1 MSKKTKDKYQA
12 IIEAAIK
19 VIAEHGYHSA
29 QVSKIA
35 KEAGVAEGTIYLYFQ
50 NKEDVL
56 ISIFKDKM
64 GEYITL
70 VCNKLQAVDD
80 PLKKLKLLV
89 QMHFSNLEAD
99 RNLAA
104 VLQVQLRQSHPSI
117 RKRIA
122 EPLRR
127 YYRLIE
133 EIVSEGMAKGIFREN
148 LNVYLARQVIFGSM
162 DEVATCWVM
171 AQKPYSLSGQAP
183 AVFDLLAHALCSRE
197 MGQLIKNGINKSCTF
212 GQQSILLLEDGDHH

>member
-1 MSKKTKDKYQA
+1 VSKKTKDKYQA

-19 VIAEHGYHSA
+19 VIAEHGYHNA

-64 GEYITL
+64 GEYIAL
-70 VCNKLQAVDD
+70 VREELQKTED
-80 PLKKLKLLV
+80 PLEKLKLLI
-89 QMHFSNLEAD
+89 QLHFSKLEAN
-99 RNLAA
+99 RYLAA

-122 EPLRR
+122 EPLKG

-133 EIVSEGMAKGIFREN
+133 EIVSEGVAKGLFRES
-148 LNVYLARQVIFGSM
+148 LNVHLTRQVIFGAM
-162 DEVATCWVM
+162 NEVATCWVM
-171 AQKPYSLSGQAP
+171 AQRPSSLSGQAP
-183 AVFDLLAHALCSRE
+183 AVFDLLAHALSKKTVW
-197 MGQLIKNGINKSCTF
+197 KN
-212 GQQSILLLEDGDHH
+212 L